1 MVAIHFG
8 TTNSSIARAD
18 EQGHALLA
26 GTCDDLGGPTT
37 ARLSHRITNL

>member
-1 MVAIHFG
+1 MFAIHFG
-8 TTNSSIARAD
+8 PANNSIAHAD